1 MVFIPMKN
9 IGYTFGMRSTS
20 TPSNAP
26 SSDTRPL
33 SSNTSSLTSKEF
45 IMGRIKENF
54 DLETQSC
61 LAKDCNT
68 SSDAEVNRGNSTQ
81 LQYQLRRLRRR
92 CAKLER
98 KLQEKEAD
106 IQAMQ
111 EQQQLRFPLLVHET
125 MRSLRSLDSSKS
137 EQIANPSVLS
147 HSVISSIAQDRI
159 DTDARIHEYEQQI
172 AELYEENQQEKL
184 KNEMLSECLRDQKHA
199 KAKLMKACKHV
210 KQELQA
216 MKDSGLS
223 QMLVDIEARCDALE
237 KEKAQITKELLTERA
252 LRAEQESQQKITSN
266 QLDDLVLESTRWE
279 DIVTRKNE
287 QLQQS
292 RDQICEQQLT
302 IENLKADLKGVEQTF
317 SRPRELCRE
326 DEQEEMEQLKST
338 LSIQRTKI
346 EEVQRELQRQKTEND
361 FLRHRLASQHGERQY
376 LDDNSSCASTE
387 TYDKVLIQVRFIK
400 KRLCALRALV
410 QTYEETNTL
419 DINLL
424 SEEELFRKNFPDND
438 TVAARSCK
446 EYAMQLSGGILEAA
460 RYVSELQQVVEDAS
474 ARLLGS
480 TCALQ

>member
-1 MVFIPMKN
+1 
-9 IGYTFGMRSTS
+9 
-20 TPSNAP
+20 
-26 SSDTRPL
+26 
-33 SSNTSSLTSKEF
+33 
-45 IMGRIKENF
+45 MGRIKENF

-137 EQIANPSVLS
+137 EQIANPSVGGLCAWSDDLEIHIEDMLQVLS

-252 LRAEQESQQKITSN
+252 LVSWSLLK
-266 QLDDLVLESTRWE
+266 
-279 DIVTRKNE
+279 VT
-287 QLQQS
+287 
-292 RDQICEQQLT
+292 
-302 IENLKADLKGVEQTF
+302 
-317 SRPRELCRE
+317 
-326 DEQEEMEQLKST
+326 
-338 LSIQRTKI
+338 
-346 EEVQRELQRQKTEND
+346 
-361 FLRHRLASQHGERQY
+361 
-376 LDDNSSCASTE
+376 
-387 TYDKVLIQVRFIK
+387 
-400 KRLCALRALV
+400 
-410 QTYEETNTL
+410 
-419 DINLL
+419 
-424 SEEELFRKNFPDND
+424 
-438 TVAARSCK
+438 
-446 EYAMQLSGGILEAA
+446 
-460 RYVSELQQVVEDAS
+460 VSW
-474 ARLLGS
+474 
-480 TCALQ
+480 